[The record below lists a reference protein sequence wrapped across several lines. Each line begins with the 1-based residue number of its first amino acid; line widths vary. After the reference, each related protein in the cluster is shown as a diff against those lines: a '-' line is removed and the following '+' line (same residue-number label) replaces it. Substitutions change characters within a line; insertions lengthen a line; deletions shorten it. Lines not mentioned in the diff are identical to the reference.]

1 MAEFEFDYGK
11 ESKDIKFARRLE
23 DPTLSFPVGCSFSDL
38 SGNLGKQGIFHN
50 VRTTLAYRR
59 GRLKSLCKCCAI
71 FSVCQSY
78 SKRKVRRH
86 SKQGRLGASDQKFGK
101 R

>member
-38 SGNLGKQGIFHN
+38 
-50 VRTTLAYRR
+50 
-59 GRLKSLCKCCAI
+59 
-71 FSVCQSY
+71 
-78 SKRKVRRH
+78 
-86 SKQGRLGASDQKFGK
+86 
-101 R
+101 